1 MPLVIVPIYAA
12 LLALLFVMLSLAVVR
27 QRRSGRV
34 AIGTSGDR
42 ELERRVRVHGNF
54 AEYTPLALLLL
65 AMAEF
70 RGAPGLLLHGLC
82 LLLLVGRA
90 SHAWGVSHL
99 DKDLRFRVAGM
110 VATFAAL
117 IAAALTLLV
126 QALVR

>member
-1 MPLVIVPIYAA
+1 MSLVIVPIYAA
-12 LLALLFVMLSLAVVR
+12 LLALLFVMLSLSVVR

-34 AIGTSGDR
+34 AIGTAGDR

-70 RGAPGLLLHGLC
+70 RGAPGLWLHALC
-82 LLLLVGRA
+82 LCLMIGRA

-99 DKDLRFRVAGM
+99 DEDLRFRVAGM
-110 VATFAAL
+110 IATFLAL
-117 IAAALTLLV
+117 IAASLTLLV
-126 QALVR
+126 QALVG

>member
-1 MPLVIVPIYAA
+1 MTLAIVPVYAA

-34 AIGTSGDR
+34 AIGTAGDR

-65 AMAEF
+65 AMAEI

-82 LLLLVGRA
+82 LCLLLGRA

-99 DKDLRFRVAGM
+99 DEDLRFRVAGM
-110 VATFAAL
+110 VATFATL
-117 IAAALTLLV
+117 VAAALTILV
-126 QALVR
+126 QALVG